1 VHSGD
6 DILLEKAEF
15 FRALTP
21 EQLERLEPRLVEK
34 RILRGRVLFF
44 EGKPAEYLWAIR
56 RGEVRL
62 YKSSSDGRITTLET
76 IGPGGIFGAVS
87 ALEEGSYPA
96 SAEGVADG
104 VAWCLPRNTFLR
116 MLAEEPLLTV
126 EVLRVVTH
134 RLYDARERVRA
145 FAHDSAPSRLAQALL
160 RATRGG
166 EAHVT
171 RRALAEA
178 AGTTVETA
186 IRVLRGF
193 EQPAIRSDL
202 GQLPTAF
209 DQLHHAPP
217 ELRRVTPPCHVVLL
231 HDRGSGVQSSA
242 SAKAG
247 ARESHRPASGWVK
260 SASAGSAALRST
272 SKSALGPEVGTKFA
286 SGFPTDVAAE
296 SGKTGCC
303 IGERSCVETLR
314 IAAPVNPQ

>member
-1 VHSGD
+1 VHTGD
-6 DILLEKAEF
+6 EILLEKAEF

-21 EQLERLEPRLVEK
+21 EHRERVEPLLVEK

-87 ALEEGSYPA
+87 ALEAGTYPA

-104 VAWCLPRNTFLR
+104 IAWCLPRNTFLR
-116 MLAEEPLLTV
+116 LLAEEPWLAV
-126 EVLRVVTH
+126 EILRVVTH
-134 RLYDARERVRA
+134 RLHDARERVRS

-160 RATRGG
+160 RAAHDG
-166 EAHVT
+166 EAKVT

-193 EQPAIRSDL
+193 ERDGIVH
-202 GQLPTAF
+202 GNVG
-209 DQLHHAPP
+209 
-217 ELRRVTPPCHVVLL
+217 RVSVL
-231 HDRGSGVQSSA
+231 D
-242 SAKAG
+242 
-247 ARESHRPASGWVK
+247 E
-260 SASAGSAALRST
+260 AALR
-272 SKSALGPEVGTKFA
+272 K
-286 SGFPTDVAAE
+286 
-296 SGKTGCC
+296 
-303 IGERSCVETLR
+303 
-314 IAAPVNPQ
+314 IAAASRT